1 MRAPSPKLA
10 APLPPTPAPPPA
22 PVSALQQPAR
32 RATSALAL
40 ALFLFYAA
48 SIFCTASIAQTTP
61 QAAPT
66 LTIHMLNGR
75 TGKPMR
81 NNSLRAEFQGSP
93 VKSTITIDKQ
103 GIGHLEV
110 PPNATA
116 VSLIAAPRKGH
127 PEQPAYKVCGPFGQL
142 LPIADILAHGFVP
155 QNACNSDLNLT
166 AQPGEVLYLIELLP
180 WYTPAT
186 E

>member
-1 MRAPSPKLA
+1 
-10 APLPPTPAPPPA
+10 
-22 PVSALQQPAR
+22 
-32 RATSALAL
+32 
-40 ALFLFYAA
+40 
-48 SIFCTASIAQTTP
+48 
-61 QAAPT
+61 
-66 LTIHMLNGR
+66 MLNGR

-81 NNSLRAEFQGSP
+81 NTTLRAEFQGSP

-155 QNACNSDLNLT
+155 QNTCSADLTLT
-166 AQPGEVLYLIELLP
+166 AQPSEVLYLIELLP

>member
-1 MRAPSPKLA
+1 M
-10 APLPPTPAPPPA
+10 
-22 PVSALQQPAR
+22 
-32 RATSALAL
+32 
-40 ALFLFYAA
+40 A
-48 SIFCTASIAQTTP
+48 SGAQTTP
-61 QAAPT
+61 QAAPV
-66 LTIHMLNGR
+66 LTIRMLNGR

-81 NNSLRAEFQGSP
+81 NTTLRAEFQGSSI
-93 VKSTITIDKQ
+93 KSIITIDKQ

-155 QNACNSDLNLT
+155 QNTCSADLTLT
-166 AQPGEVLYLIELLP
+166 AQPREVLYLIELLP

>member
-1 MRAPSPKLA
+1 
-10 APLPPTPAPPPA
+10 
-22 PVSALQQPAR
+22 
-32 RATSALAL
+32 
-40 ALFLFYAA
+40 
-48 SIFCTASIAQTTP
+48 
-61 QAAPT
+61 
-66 LTIHMLNGR
+66 MLNGR

-81 NNSLRAEFQGSP
+81 NTTLRAEFQGSSI
-93 VKSTITIDKQ
+93 KSTITIDKH
-103 GIGHLEV
+103 GIGQLEV

-155 QNACNSDLNLT
+155 QNACNSTLSLT
-166 AQPGEVLYLIELLP
+166 AQPGEVFYLIELLP

>member
-1 MRAPSPKLA
+1 MRAPPLKLA
-10 APLPPTPAPPPA
+10 ATLPPVFAPPSTPVFA
-22 PVSALQQPAR
+22 PRHAVR
-32 RATSALAL
+32 RAPSAITLAL
-40 ALFLFYAA
+40 LLFY
-48 SIFCTASIAQTTP
+48 TASVAQTTP
-61 QAAPT
+61 QAAPV

-75 TGKPMR
+75 TGKPLR
-81 NNSLRAEFQGSP
+81 NNTLRAEFQGSS

-103 GIGHLEV
+103 GVGQLEI
-110 PPNATA
+110 PPGATA

-155 QNACNSDLNLT
+155 QNACSSDLSLT
-166 AQPGEVLYLIELLP
+166 AQPGEVFYLIEPLP